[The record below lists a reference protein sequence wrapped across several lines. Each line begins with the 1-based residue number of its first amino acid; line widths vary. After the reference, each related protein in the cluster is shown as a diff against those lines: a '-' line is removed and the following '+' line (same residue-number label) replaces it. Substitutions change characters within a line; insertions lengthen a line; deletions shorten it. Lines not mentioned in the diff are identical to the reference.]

1 MGNGVNMRTCRRFE
15 IPGAEGKY
23 KKMGLLVL
31 RKGFSEIYPV
41 INLSK
46 GGLAFL
52 CNRKLNEGD
61 RVVVQLQ
68 VPDETTMDLKSIVTN
83 QRLWTDGESIVTGV
97 KFMPFG
103 KRSTSNPMEMLDILR
118 ALDAKY
124 GKD

>member
-1 MGNGVNMRTCRRFE
+1 MGNGANMRTCRRFE

-31 RKGFSEIYPV
+31 RKGFSEVYPV

-52 CNRKLNEGD
+52 CNKKLNKGD
-61 RVVVQLQ
+61 KVMVQLQ
-68 VPDETTMDLKSIVTN
+68 APDEPPMDLRSVVTN
-83 QRLWTDGESIVTGV
+83 QRLWTDGESMVTGV
-97 KFMPFG
+97 KFMLFG
-103 KRSTSNPMEMLDILR
+103 KRSGSNPMEALDILR
-118 ALDAKY
+118 RLDVQY